1 MKNWVK
7 LPLVLCRGNCFIN
20 ELFAILGSVRGR
32 NPSKISTELE
42 SHVVSTPSL
51 AWNDCVLAQFHALC
65 LRRWRRGK
73 FKFEEAF
80 YKNVFIFE
88 IKYNNYF

>member
-51 AWNDCVLAQFHALC
+51 AWNDKDISGPGRRSSAQVSA
-65 LRRWRRGK
+65 REIQIWRS
-73 FKFEEAF
+73 FL
-80 YKNVFIFE
+80 
-88 IKYNNYF
+88 